1 MPTIRLGLLTLP
13 LAGLLVTWGA
23 IATSALF
30 DFPDAVVGPEEAALA
45 YTSLG
50 YFLSQFVGY
59 VLGLTLLTVGVFALT
74 VYLSE
79 IRRERW
85 TLVAMVLSILGIGL
99 LLSYYGLSTYAVPKL
114 GEAYLDGV
122 QNAVV
127 LANTIYGD
135 PNQSVFYAA
144 FLLYSASFILF
155 GFGVWGSGALP
166 KWAGALLALH
176 APLFSASLP
185 DLFSVLGALLLV
197 VGGGWITLAVLRR
210 PTSREVRAEPESRE
224 PKPRARTGRRHAKPR
239 YFHPLGCGALHPSQ
253 GCTCIGPERNR
264 FGPFSCLHSFRC

>member
-13 LAGLLVTWGA
+13 LAGLLLTWAA
-23 IATSALF
+23 IATSAFF
-30 DFPDAVVGPEEAALA
+30 DFPDPVVGPEEAARA

-59 VLGLTLLTVGVFALT
+59 VVGLTLLTVGVFALT

-79 IRRERW
+79 FRRERW

-99 LLSYYGLSTYAVPKL
+99 LLSYYGLRTYALPVL
-114 GEAYLDGV
+114 GKAYLDGV

-127 LANTIYGD
+127 LANTILLDGLTR
-135 PNQSVFYAA
+135 SVLYVA
-144 FLLYSASFILF
+144 FLLYSAGFILF

-176 APLFSASLP
+176 APLLTAPLP
-185 DLFSVLGALLLV
+185 ELFSVLGALLLV
-197 VGGGWITLAVLRR
+197 VGGGWIMFAVLRR
-210 PTSREVRAEPESRE
+210 PPARGAGAEPEPQASTATRL
-224 PKPRARTGRRHAKPR
+224 RRTDTA
-239 YFHPLGCGALHPSQ
+239 
-253 GCTCIGPERNR
+253 
-264 FGPFSCLHSFRC
+264 

>member
-13 LAGLLVTWGA
+13 LAGLLLTWGA
-23 IATSALF
+23 IAASAFF
-30 DFPDAVVGPEEAALA
+30 DFPDAVVGPEEAARA
-45 YTSLG
+45 YTSVG

-59 VLGLTLLTVGVFALT
+59 VVGLTLLTVGVFALT

-85 TLVAMVLSILGIGL
+85 TLLAMVLSILGIGL
-99 LLSYYGLSTYAVPKL
+99 LLSHYGLSTYALPVL

-122 QNAVV
+122 KNAVV
-127 LANTIYGD
+127 LATTIFGE
-135 PNQSVFYAA
+135 PTQSVFYAG
-144 FLLYSASFILF
+144 FILF

-176 APLFSASLP
+176 APLLTAPIP

-197 VGGGWITLAVLRR
+197 IGGGWITFSVLRR
-210 PTSREVRAEPESRE
+210 PPSREAGAGPEPRESELRARAETRL
-224 PKPRARTGRRHAKPR
+224 RRTG
-239 YFHPLGCGALHPSQ
+239 
-253 GCTCIGPERNR
+253 TE
-264 FGPFSCLHSFRC
+264 

>member
-13 LAGLLVTWGA
+13 LAGLLVTWA
-23 IATSALF
+23 TIATSAFF
-30 DFPDAVVGPEEAALA
+30 DFPDAVVDPEEVARA

-59 VLGLTLLTVGVFALT
+59 VVGLTLLTVGVFALT

-99 LLSYYGLSTYAVPKL
+99 LLSHYGLSTYALPVL

-127 LANTIYGD
+127 LANTIFGD
-135 PNQSVFYAA
+135 PTQSVFYVA
-144 FLLYSASFILF
+144 FLLYSAGFILF

-176 APLFSASLP
+176 APLLTAPLP
-185 DLFSVLGALLLV
+185 NLISVLGALLLV
-197 VGGGWITLAVLRR
+197 VGGGWITFAVLRR
-210 PTSREVRAEPESRE
+210 PPARGTGTEPE
-224 PKPRARTGRRHAKPR
+224 PQARTATRLRRT
-239 YFHPLGCGALHPSQ
+239 G
-253 GCTCIGPERNR
+253 TE
-264 FGPFSCLHSFRC
+264 